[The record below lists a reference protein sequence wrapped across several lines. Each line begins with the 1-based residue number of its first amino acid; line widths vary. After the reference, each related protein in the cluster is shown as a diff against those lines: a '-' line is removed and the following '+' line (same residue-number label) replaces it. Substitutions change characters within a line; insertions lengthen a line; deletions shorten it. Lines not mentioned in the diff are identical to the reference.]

1 MPTAKT
7 AVQNMETVSMKMFA
21 DLKLQ
26 DIEVRYIP
34 ASVAYE
40 HYLHGRKIS
49 VLKLE
54 L

>member
-7 AVQNMETVSMKMFA
+7 AIQNMGTVSMKMFA
-21 DLKLQ
+21 DLGLK

-34 ASVAYE
+34 TSLAYE

-49 VLKLE
+49 VLE
-54 L
+54 LQL